1 MFVLCDN
8 IEGVLD
14 EFKVDAKKRKQV
26 FNFTFGCVDNR
37 SEAEQQLAS
46 HT

>member
-8 IEGVLD
+8 IEVFLD
-14 EFKVDAKKRKQV
+14 EFRVDVNKRKQV
-26 FNFTFGCVDNR
+26 FKFTFGCVDNR